1 MTKAATKGKN
11 EQGELKLPGKGDS
24 YRQQSVDG
32 KKTIKETCPKDL
44 QDAADYLSGKK
55 VEEARAKDNVK
66 KAAEKLLELMEKAG
80 KTNIVYF
87 DTERNCKRRVQ
98 IIEAA
103 EKLKFQDA
111 SVND

>member
-1 MTKAATKGKN
+1 MKTAANEKVGKQEDLN
-11 EQGELKLPGKGDS
+11 IPGRGEKYEQK
-24 YRQQSVDG
+24 SVDG
-32 KKTIKETCPKDL
+32 KETVKETCPKPL

-66 KAAEKLLELMEKAG
+66 KAAEKLLDLMEKSE
-80 KTNIVYF
+80 KTSIVYF
-87 DTERNCKRRVQ
+87 DTERNCKRRVN

-111 SVND
+111 GVNE

>member
-1 MTKAATKGKN
+1 MTKSASTKGGK
-11 EQGELKLPGKGDS
+11 QGTLELPGKGEK
-24 YRQQSVDG
+24 YTQQTVDG
-32 KKTIKETCPKDL
+32 KGTVRETCPKDL

-66 KAAEKLLELMEKAG
+66 KAAEKLLELMDKAQ
-80 KTNIVYF
+80 KTSIVYF
-87 DTERNCKRRVQ
+87 DTERNCKRRVN